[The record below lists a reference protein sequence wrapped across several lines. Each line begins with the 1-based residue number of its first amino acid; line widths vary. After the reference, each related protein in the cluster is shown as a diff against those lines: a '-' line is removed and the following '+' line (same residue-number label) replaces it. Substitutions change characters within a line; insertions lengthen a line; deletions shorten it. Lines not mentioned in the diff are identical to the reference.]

1 MKKSS
6 IKVAIAAT
14 LFAAVV
20 LPASAV
26 DFGGT
31 LDNTTKFT
39 GPKIDTLSLDQK
51 DSISFWLRAP
61 FNNEGTMYLAAE
73 GLFQYEYIQ
82 STTTTNLVAD
92 CDLFK
97 FSDNI
102 SMGAKKSLLL
112 SVGRFFKSDSSGIVF
127 SQTSDGV
134 YAQFKIPKMNIGVY
148 GGYTGL
154 LNAKSVSILNAATS
168 TYAYDTTKVY
178 AFAAPYA
185 VAGASFTAPYLFANQ
200 TIGVEVYSFFG
211 TASTTSNYN
220 RFYGTL
226 SMNGPLSSNIF
237 YTFASTF
244 GTDDTFASVG
254 NLSQFALSFY
264 PTFMS
269 SAVTAH
275 AVYASGRN
283 GPFSAFTGF
292 TSNSATLAMDCPEY
306 TGIITAGLSYSM
318 KPLNSLLLSAGADG
332 VFDCPESVSYSGV
345 QFYGTVLYQAF
356 TDVQLSL
363 SAQQYIDTN
372 DVTNKTS
379 LTAKAV
385 ISF

>member
-1 MKKSS
+1 MKNAS
-6 IKVAIAAT
+6 IKIAIAAT

-26 DFGGT
+26 DFGGA
-31 LDNTTKFT
+31 LDNTTKFS
-39 GPKIDTLSLDQK
+39 GSGFGSLVLDQK
-51 DSISFWLRAP
+51 DTISLWLRTP
-61 FNNEGTMYLAAE
+61 FNNDESMYFAAE

-112 SVGRFFKSDSSGIVF
+112 SVGRFFKSDSTGIVF
-127 SQTSDGV
+127 SQTSDGL
-134 YAQFKIPKMNIGVY
+134 YAQFKMPKLNIGVY

-154 LNAKSVSILNAATS
+154 LNAKSVTILNAATS
-168 TYAYDTTKVY
+168 TYSYDTTKIY
-178 AFAAPYA
+178 ALAAPYA
-185 VAGASFTAPYLFANQ
+185 VAGASFSAPYLFANQ

-211 TASTTSNYN
+211 TSSVTSGYN

-237 YTFASTF
+237 YTMTSTI
-244 GTDDTFASVG
+244 GTADSFASVG

-264 PTFMS
+264 PEFAS
-269 SAVTAH
+269 SAITLSGM
-275 AVYASGRN
+275 YASGNN
-283 GPFSAFTGF
+283 GPLSPFIGF
-292 TSNSATLAMDCPEY
+292 TSSSATLAMDSPEY
-306 TGIITAGLSYSM
+306 CGLITTGLSYSM
-318 KPLNSLLLSAGADG
+318 KPLNELLLSAGVDG
-332 VFDCPESVSYSGV
+332 VFACPDSVSYSGI
-345 QFYGTVLYQAF
+345 QFYGTVLYQAC

-372 DVTNKTS
+372 DATNKTS
-379 LTAKAV
+379 LTVKAV